1 MDVSKDWVSRFN
13 ALLYGAEKF
22 NTASSNTRHC
32 EIAKSKRRRVRNE
45 NVRVTRYEVP
55 FIENF
60 LATWK
65 VKCPSTKS
73 KRQKWEIFLNFQL
86 ATYSG
91 CHGVPQKFNPKSF
104 TPLSSKYVQFVK
116 YWRIFCVFTADL
128 RASRVFPSVGIS
140 SRRPV
145 LCLQWLP
152 PDGEKLLKFG
162 SKESSWLPA
171 MTSLCLKSCSPSH
184 RLKVSTSSSSP
195 QALKSPAWIK
205 ISPFGMSNLK

>member
-1 MDVSKDWVSRFN
+1 MRFCMVLRSSTQPARTPDTVRSPNPRGGVCVMRMSVSLGMRFHLLRISWPRGRLN
-13 ALLYGAEKF
+13 AHRQNLKGKNEKNLLK
-22 NTASSNTRHC
+22 
-32 EIAKSKRRRVRNE
+32 
-45 NVRVTRYEVP
+45 
-55 FIENF
+55 
-60 LATWK
+60 
-65 VKCPSTKS
+65 
-73 KRQKWEIFLNFQL
+73 FQL

-205 ISPFGMSNLK
+205 ISPLGMSNLK